1 MLSNFLTE
9 NESLTDQF
17 YEDKN
22 GILKVRGKTLI
33 FGNVVYQ
40 IRNISSIGLVKRT
53 TIQKFPKFLL
63 VLIPIGFYWF
73 VVPNLQV
80 KIWGAI
86 IIAFLLWKFY
96 EFNINKVRNKYAL
109 SIYTNSGQK
118 TFFYSKSEDF
128 IKKSIMVLY
137 KLMNTSDDF
146 NAFTFNFQEASFV
159 DQSQSINIDH
169 NIGSPFLGAQVNG
182 DIVNEV

>member
-1 MLSNFLTE
+1 MTD
-9 NESLTDQF
+9 NESLTDPF

-40 IRNISSIGLVKRT
+40 INNISSIGLVKRT
-53 TIQKFPKFLL
+53 NSIQKIPITKFIL
-63 VLIPIGFYWF
+63 VLIIIDVYLFF
-73 VVPNLQV
+73 TPNLHLKV
-80 KIWGAI
+80 LGVI
-86 IIAFLLWKFY
+86 ILVFLVWKVYNFY
-96 EFNINKVRNKYAL
+96 KNKLRKKYAL

-118 TFFYSKSEDF
+118 TFFYSTSEDF

-137 KLMNTSDDF
+137 NIMNTSDDF